1 MLKFITGNK
10 TKFKEVQ
17 AALAPIKV
25 IQVKIDLHEIQ
36 GVDPKKI
43 IEHKLKEA
51 FKHHK
56 GEFII
61 DDSSLFL
68 SCFDYKL
75 PGPLIK
81 WFNDT
86 IGTKKIYE
94 MCRKMKDSKAKATTL
109 IGYAKSPNEVMFFN
123 GTLTGKIVAPKGD
136 YQFGYDQ
143 IFLCAGKKQTLAE
156 FKGNGD
162 YLNSPRGL
170 AVLKLK
176 KYLLKNKS

>member
-10 TKFKEVQ
+10 TKFNEVQ

-25 IQVKIDLHEIQ
+25 EQINIDLHEIQ
-36 GVDPKKI
+36 EVDPKKI

-51 FKHHK
+51 FNHYK

-68 SCFDYKL
+68 SCFNYKL

-81 WFNDT
+81 WFNDS

-94 MCRKMKDSKAKATTL
+94 MCKKMGDQKARATTF
-109 IGYAKSPNEVMFFN
+109 IGYAKSPKEIEFFE
-123 GTLTGKIVAPKGD
+123 GTMNGKIIKPKGK
-136 YQFGYDQ
+136 YNFGYDP
-143 IFLCAGKKQTLAE
+143 IFVPNGKKETLSQMKAS
-156 FKGNGD
+156 GNFFS
-162 YLNSPRGL
+162 SPRGL

-176 KYLLKNKS
+176 KYLSVK